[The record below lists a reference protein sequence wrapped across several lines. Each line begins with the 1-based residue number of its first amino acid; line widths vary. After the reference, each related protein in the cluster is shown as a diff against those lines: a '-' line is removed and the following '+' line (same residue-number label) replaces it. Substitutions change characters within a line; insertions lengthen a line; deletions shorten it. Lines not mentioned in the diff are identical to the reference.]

1 MPALSWDEADHAD
14 GPVHA
19 VCLVVDAEDVFVGH
33 FDCCGGKFGIGS
45 AADAG
50 FAVGA
55 FEIAE
60 AAFFPRAIFE
70 DDVVEDVSIIHV
82 DEVLCYA

>member
-14 GPVHA
+14 GPVFA
-19 VCLVVDAEDVFVGH
+19 VGLVVDAEDLLIVF
-33 FDCCGGKFGIGS
+33 FDGCGGEFGVGS

-60 AAFFPRAIFE
+60 AAFLPGAIFE
-70 DDVVEDVSIIHV
+70 DDVVEDVSVVRV
-82 DEVLCYA
+82 D

>member
-14 GPVHA
+14 GSVHA
-19 VCLVVDAEDVFVGH
+19 VGLVVDAEDIFAGQ
-33 FDCCGGKFGIGS
+33 FDCCGGEFGIGS

-55 FEIAE
+55 SEIAE
-60 AAFFPRAIFE
+60 VAFFPGAVFE
-70 DDVVEDVSIIHV
+70 DDVVEDVSVIHV
-82 DEVLCYA
+82 D